1 MKILF
6 YRYGSICEP
15 DILEAAQELGHTV
28 TIIDEEIS
36 NKNISFADTAR
47 LVGNSLLSH
56 SQDCVFTINFFR
68 LSPTSAIFLKFHT
81 LAGSLIHQ

>member
-36 NKNISFADTAR
+36 NKIY
-47 LVGNSLLSH
+47 LLQILH
-56 SQDCVFTINFFR
+56 V
-68 LSPTSAIFLKFHT
+68 
-81 LAGSLIHQ
+81 